1 MKPSCFKCGHGG
13 LYVCYDHA
21 FGLELT
27 NLTRGWRHRIESA
40 WAIIW
45 YSYSTANFGL
55 IYAAIKK

>member
-1 MKPSCFKCGHGG
+1 MSFETIVIGIAAL
-13 LYVCYDHA
+13 LYASVGTSYA
-21 FGLELT
+21 LKG
-27 NLTRGWRHRIESA
+27 NVA